1 MMPATHSRLG
11 NNVPR
16 KADALWLGLMLLS
29 LPFAGAPLRAANL
42 VSEPVGC
49 VRVVIPAPAT
59 GETTR
64 KVLGIPFNRASVFRG
79 IVTSV
84 SGSTIKAGT
93 PAWTSGQFVSAVHY
107 LKFRTGPNVGRYF
120 TVTANTADTLTV
132 SAPGVAIAENQAFEI
147 FPAQT
152 LGSLFGTTSVALQT
166 GPDEASADLVRIQNG
181 TVWNTYFHTG
191 TQWQISGGTSSQN
204 GAVIRPEQ
212 GIIVVASG
220 ISPVSLALR
229 GSVSITSESSVI
241 PGTGE
246 ALVANRLPFDTT
258 LSALKIQSLPG
269 WTKGASASVADN
281 LMRWNGT
288 SWNVYY
294 HTGAR
299 WQMAGSQASQ
309 DGASLP
315 AGESLLIR
323 RRDGSTASAAFL
335 DTAAPFAYTLSE

>member
-1 MMPATHSRLG
+1 MIPATHSRLG

-29 LPFAGAPLRAANL
+29 LPFAGATLRAANL

-64 KVLGIPFNRASVFRG
+64 KVVGIPFNRASVFRG

-220 ISPVSLALR
+220 ISPVSIALR

>member
-29 LPFAGAPLRAANL
+29 LPFAGAPLHAANL

-64 KVLGIPFNRASVFRG
+64 KVVGIPFNRASVFRG

-166 GPDEASADLVRIQNG
+166 GSDEASADLVRIQNG

-212 GIIVVASG
+212 GIIVVARG
-220 ISPVSLALR
+220 IAPVSLALR

-246 ALVANRLPFDTT
+246 GLVANRLPFDTT

-299 WQMAGSQASQ
+299 WQMAGSQTSQ

>member
-1 MMPATHSRLG
+1 MMPATYSKLG
-11 NNVPR
+11 NNVLR
-16 KADALWLGLMLLS
+16 NGEALWFGLMLVS
-29 LPFAGAPLRAANL
+29 LPFAGAPLHAASL

-49 VRVVIPAPAT
+49 VRVVIPSPAT

-93 PAWTSGQFVSAVHY
+93 PAWRTGQFVAEVHY
-107 LKFRTGPNVGRYF
+107 LKFRTGPNAGRYF

-132 SAPGVAIAENQAFEI
+132 SAPGVAIAEKQVFEV

-152 LGSLFGTTSVALQT
+152 LGSLFGTTSVDLRT

-181 TVWNTYFHTG
+181 TVWNTYFHNG
-191 TQWQISGGTSSQN
+191 AQWQISGGTSSQN
-204 GAVIRPEQ
+204 GVIIRPEQ

-220 ISPVSLALR
+220 TSPVSLTLR
-229 GSVSITSESSVI
+229 GSVSITSEASAI
-241 PGTGE
+241 PGSGE
-246 ALVANRLPFDTT
+246 ALVANRLPFATT
-258 LSALKIQSLPG
+258 LSALKIQSLSG

-281 LMRWNGT
+281 LMRWNGS

-294 HTGAR
+294 HTGVR
-299 WQMAGSQASQ
+299 WQMAGAQGSQ

-323 RRDGSTASAAFL
+323 RRDGSTASAVFL

>member
-1 MMPATHSRLG
+1 MIPATHSRLG

-29 LPFAGAPLRAANL
+29 LPFAGATLRAASL

-64 KVLGIPFNRASVFRG
+64 KVVGIPFNRASVFRG

-246 ALVANRLPFDTT
+246 GLVANRLPFDTT

>member
-64 KVLGIPFNRASVFRG
+64 KVVGIPFNRASVFRG

>member
-1 MMPATHSRLG
+1 MMPATLSRLG
-11 NNVPR
+11 YVVPR
-16 KADALWLGLMLLS
+16 KVDALWFALTLLS
-29 LPFAGAPLRAANL
+29 LPFAGAHLRAASL

-49 VRVVIPAPAT
+49 VRVVIPSPAP

-64 KVLGIPFNRASVFRG
+64 KVLGIPFNRASLFRG

-107 LKFRTGPNVGRYF
+107 LKFRTGPNAGRYF
-120 TVTANTADTLTV
+120 TVTGNTADTLTV
-132 SAPGVAIAENQAFEI
+132 SAPGVAIAEKQVFEI
-147 FPAQT
+147 VPAQT
-152 LGSLFGTTSVALQT
+152 LGSLFGTTSVALRT
-166 GPDEASADLVRIQNG
+166 GPDEASADLVRIQDGN
-181 TVWNTYFHTG
+181 VWNTYFHNG
-191 TQWQISGGTSSQN
+191 AQWLISGGTASQN
-204 GAVIRPEQ
+204 GTIIRPEQ
-212 GIIVVASG
+212 GLIVVAG
-220 ISPVSLALR
+220 GTSPVSLALR
-229 GSVSITSESSVI
+229 GSVSITSEASLL
-241 PGTGE
+241 PGSGE

-258 LSALKIQSLPG
+258 LSALKIQSLSG

-281 LMRWNGT
+281 LMRWDGS

-315 AGESLLIR
+315 VGEALLIR
-323 RRDGSTASAAFL
+323 RREGSTASATFL

>member
-1 MMPATHSRLG
+1 M
-11 NNVPR
+11 
-16 KADALWLGLMLLS
+16 
-29 LPFAGAPLRAANL
+29 
-42 VSEPVGC
+42 
-49 VRVVIPAPAT
+49 
-59 GETTR
+59 
-64 KVLGIPFNRASVFRG
+64 
-79 IVTSV
+79 VTSV

-93 PAWTSGQFVSAVHY
+93 PAWRSGQFVSEVHY

-132 SAPGVAIAENQAFEI
+132 SAPGVVISENQVFEI

-152 LGSLFGTTSVALQT
+152 LGSLFGTTSVPLQT
-166 GPDEASADLVRIQNG
+166 GTSEASADLVRLHNG
-181 TVWNTYFHTG
+181 TAWNTYFHTG
-191 TQWQISGGTSSQN
+191 TQWQLSGGTSSQN
-204 GAVIRPEQ
+204 GTVIRPEQ
-212 GIIVVASG
+212 GIILVTNGV
-220 ISPVSLALR
+220 SPVSLALR
-229 GSVSITSESSVI
+229 GSVSITSEASVI

-258 LSALKIQSLPG
+258 LSALKIQSLAG

-281 LMRWNGT
+281 LMRWNGS

-299 WQMAGSQASQ
+299 WQMAGSQESQ

-323 RRDGSTASAAFL
+323 RRDGSTASAAVL
-335 DTAAPFAYTLSE
+335 DTAAPFSYTLSE